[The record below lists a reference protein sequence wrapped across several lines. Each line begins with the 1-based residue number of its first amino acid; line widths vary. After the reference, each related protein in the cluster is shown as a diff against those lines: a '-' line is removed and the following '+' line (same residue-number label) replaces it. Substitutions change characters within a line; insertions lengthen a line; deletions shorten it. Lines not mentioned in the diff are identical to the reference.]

1 MSLLNSASL
10 VVTPNGYKEGTL
22 YSVIPNTT
30 LGDMTVVRATT
41 ATRVNSAGLIELV
54 PYNLITYSE
63 DYTQSNWAKLS
74 AGTGTAPI
82 ITSNYAISPDGTLNA
97 SRIVLDKGSGTTS
110 SDYSAI
116 NDVITLLGDGSFS
129 IYLKSNTGTNYI
141 VSQRLENVRQQI
153 TITSE
158 WQRFV
163 FSASSLVN
171 GTSGLWLRGGYG
183 SDDYADILVWGAQLV
198 KGTLPKD
205 YQKTETRLNIPR
217 LDYSNGSC
225 PSLLVEPQRTNLVTY
240 SEQLDNAAWT
250 KSGVTVTANTTI
262 SPDGTQNADTV
273 TNITTSDFI
282 SQIIGA
288 PTATAYAASFYIKNE
303 DSTTTIILVRN
314 AANSLGGNIN
324 WNGSELVSIT
334 GVVNGTLTF
343 ESVGNDWYR
352 IFGNFTSVE
361 TVQRVRISPDSTAS
375 GKSVYVWGYQLEQG
389 ASYATSYIPTT
400 TASVT
405 RNADVISKTGISS
418 LIGQTE
424 GTLYFEVQGFSDG
437 NPANQFITLN
447 DGTSN
452 NQIGF
457 HFTLTLGRITGY
469 FRVNSVT
476 YQITSTVLKTLNS
489 KIILKYN
496 SSNVYTLFINGSLI
510 GTGTAASSFS
520 SPLTAFK
527 ISQGN
532 GSSPYNGKIKSIVLY
547 QTALT
552 NDQCIDLTT

>member
-1 MSLLNSASL
+1 MALFDDASL

-22 YSVIPNTT
+22 YSIKPTSGA
-30 LGDMTVVRATT
+30 GDMTVVRATT

-54 PYNLITYSE
+54 PYNLFGYSE
-63 DYTQSNWAKLS
+63 EFNNAYWQKISSTVTPNTTIAPNGTLTADTLVVSSSGYLYKQINYSASLGNSITMSIYTKNSDANFLYFAGS
-74 AGTGTAPI
+74 TIAGTDVSTIVNVG
-82 ITSNYAISPDGTLNA
+82 DGWY
-97 SRIVLDKGSGTTS
+97 RHIVTRTFTTS
-110 SDYSAI
+110 ATGI
-116 NDVITLLGDGSFS
+116 IQFLLGYF
-129 IYLKSNTGTNYI
+129 LPGTYYI
-141 VSQRLENVRQQI
+141 
-153 TITSE
+153 
-158 WQRFV
+158 
-163 FSASSLVN
+163 
-171 GTSGLWLRGGYG
+171 
-183 SDDYADILVWGAQLV
+183 WGAQLND
-198 KGTLPKD
+198 GTIKD
-205 YQKTETRLNIPR
+205 YLRTETRLNIPR

-303 DSTTTIILVRN
+303 DSTTTSILVRN
-314 AANSLGGNIN
+314 AVNSLGGSIN

-424 GTLYFEVQGFSDG
+424 GTIFVDYVLNGQTNDANILNSEKNTTCSLFMAQKTNGNFDAGLYASAVLKARITAGSIAVNQRAKVAYAYKSGNSALYINGVQVGTSADTYTLPSTLDDIF
-437 NPANQFITLN
+437 LN
-447 DGTSN
+447 DITTYFSYQEN
-452 NQIGF
+452 VSYNQA
-457 HFTLTLGRITGY
+457 
-469 FRVNSVT
+469 
-476 YQITSTVLKTLNS
+476 
-489 KIILKYN
+489 
-496 SSNVYTLFINGSLI
+496 TLF
-510 GTGTAASSFS
+510 
-520 SPLTAFK
+520 
-527 ISQGN
+527 
-532 GSSPYNGKIKSIVLY
+532 
-547 QTALT
+547 QTRLT
-552 NDQCIDLTT
+552 NAELASLTTI